1 MTDTARVYGG
11 SLYDL
16 AAEENLTD
24 TFREELEVIRRVFR
38 ENPDYIR
45 LLSEPAIPLD
55 ERLGLIETAFG
66 QGAQRY
72 LVNFIKLLAERSLL
86 WEFGGCCEEFVRRYN
101 QDNGITEAFV
111 TSAVELSDAQ
121 KTALQT
127 KLEKLSGKKVTLIT
141 KVDPGVMAGLK
152 VEMEGKQ
159 FDGTAAGRL
168 AGISRRLE
176 ELVV

>member
-1 MTDTARVYGG
+1 MTGTARVYGG

-16 AAEENLTD
+16 AAEENLTGI
-24 TFREELEVIRRVFR
+24 FKEELEVLRGVFR

-66 QGAQRY
+66 QEAQRY
-72 LVNFIKLLAERSLL
+72 VVNFIKLLTERSLL
-86 WEFGGCCEEFVRRYN
+86 WEFGGCCDEFMRRYN
-101 QDNGITEAFV
+101 QDNGIAEAVV
-111 TSAVELSDAQ
+111 TSAVELTDAQ
-121 KTALQT
+121 KSALRD
-127 KLEKLSGKKVTLIT
+127 KLEKLGGKKVTLIT
-141 KVDPGVMAGLK
+141 KIDPGVLAGLK